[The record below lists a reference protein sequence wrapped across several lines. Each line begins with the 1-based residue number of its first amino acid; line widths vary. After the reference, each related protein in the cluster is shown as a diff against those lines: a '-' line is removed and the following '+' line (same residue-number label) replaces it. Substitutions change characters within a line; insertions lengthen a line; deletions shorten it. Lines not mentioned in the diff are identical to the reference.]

1 MIKIFDKKIIVYIM
15 VNTALG
21 VSAVNTKIKKSS
33 NYWQN
38 IKSIYNNF
46 TSGGGICFISLYYY
60 SLAIAGFF
68 Y

>member
-1 MIKIFDKKIIVYIM
+1 M